1 MQATGRRVGW
11 TVLHTLPCFCLY
23 FLDDHASEV
32 HRRYSVASESGNFFF
47 DHLNILPLKISSRTM
62 RACTWPL
69 GITRHGTAVQV
80 AEQVPLSKLNAY
92 QRLSVKSVP
101 LSINFR
107 VTLIQTAADKECYA
121 ATTLC
126 HRLIVYYVLGG
137 SVSLIFD
144 GMTTVTT
151 AIPSMYQLPKALNL
165 AQPIGLIGVII
176 HGDHSSEVVHRKHCT
191 FWIAQLRGARALW
204 TFWQRSYRSSPCSA
218 CSFIE
223 RRWSAA
229 LIVFA

>member
-1 MQATGRRVGW
+1 
-11 TVLHTLPCFCLY
+11 
-23 FLDDHASEV
+23 
-32 HRRYSVASESGNFFF
+32 
-47 DHLNILPLKISSRTM
+47 M

-144 GMTTVTT
+144 GMTTVNDSNTEHVSIT
-151 AIPSMYQLPKALNL
+151 E
-165 AQPIGLIGVII
+165 
-176 HGDHSSEVVHRKHCT
+176 SSKFSSTH
-191 FWIAQLRGARALW
+191 W
-204 TFWQRSYRSSPCSA
+204 TNWSYYSR
-218 CSFIE
+218 
-223 RRWSAA
+223 
-229 LIVFA
+229 

>member
-1 MQATGRRVGW
+1 MHRKFTGAIRLQVNLGI
-11 TVLHTLPCFCLY
+11 
-23 FLDDHASEV
+23 
-32 HRRYSVASESGNFFF
+32 FFF

-69 GITRHGTAVQV
+69 GI
-80 AEQVPLSKLNAY
+80 LNAY

-191 FWIAQLRGARALW
+191 F
-204 TFWQRSYRSSPCSA
+204 
-218 CSFIE
+218 
-223 RRWSAA
+223 
-229 LIVFA
+229 